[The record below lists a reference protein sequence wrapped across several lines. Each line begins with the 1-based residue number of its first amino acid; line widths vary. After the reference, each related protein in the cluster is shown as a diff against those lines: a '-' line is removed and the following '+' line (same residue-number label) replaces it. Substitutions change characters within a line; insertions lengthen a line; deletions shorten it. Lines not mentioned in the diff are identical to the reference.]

1 MFSNK
6 SRIGIRPLP
15 SLRFPCILS
24 FKGVLVSKHTCSS
37 ADACPRPQLS
47 NEHLQAC
54 TPMDGTEAAALTATL
69 LLSALNRQQRALDI
83 CSAKDPPER
92 PSGELSVPGR
102 P

>member
-1 MFSNK
+1 
-6 SRIGIRPLP
+6 
-15 SLRFPCILS
+15 
-24 FKGVLVSKHTCSS
+24 
-37 ADACPRPQLS
+37 
-47 NEHLQAC
+47 
-54 TPMDGTEAAALTATL
+54 MDGTEAAALTATL